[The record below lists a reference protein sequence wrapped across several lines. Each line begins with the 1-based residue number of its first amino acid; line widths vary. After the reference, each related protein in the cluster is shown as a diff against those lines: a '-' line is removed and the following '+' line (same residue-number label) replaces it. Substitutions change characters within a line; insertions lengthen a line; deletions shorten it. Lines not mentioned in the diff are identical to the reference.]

1 MKTLWGL
8 LFWGIMI
15 FLAVNS
21 LILMKDEHP
30 GYAAG
35 LATLALLSFTAFA
48 FGDFKK

>member
-21 LILMKDEHP
+21 LLIMKEQHP
-30 GYAAG
+30 GYATG
-35 LATLALLSFTAFA
+35 LLVLAILSFTAFA